1 MNMEN
6 EAEQVLFYEK
16 LDLIGSRMV
25 ENNETGEQLVAV
37 KTNKSFLSKQIEPLR
52 AEGARVY
59 CLLDKVLLR
68 ELIKDKD
75 LIEAGLV
82 KFIDMNEPI
91 IDQEDKM
98 TKKYVVVK

>member
-1 MNMEN
+1 MEN

-25 ENNETGEQLVAV
+25 ENQETGEQLVAI
-37 KTNKSFLSKQIEPLR
+37 KSNKFFLSKKIEPLR
-52 AEGARVY
+52 AEGARIY

-68 ELIKDKD
+68 ELVKDKD
-75 LIEAGLV
+75 LVEAGLV

-91 IDQEDKM
+91 CNEGEKM

>member
-1 MNMEN
+1 MET

-25 ENNETGEQLVAV
+25 VNNETGEQLVAV
-37 KTNKSFLSKQIEPLR
+37 KSNKFFLSKKIEPLR
-52 AEGARVY
+52 AEGARIY

-68 ELIKDKD
+68 ELVKDKD

-82 KFIDMNEPI
+82 KFIDMNEKLV
-91 IDQEDKM
+91 DQEDKM